1 MIAWGFAVMR
11 QIGPRFQPGYGHAS
25 QIGKETV
32 GRRPEL
38 GIDRKIMVSGDDR
51 IVSRTPKA
59 LSDQHSHG

>member
-25 QIGKETV
+25 QIGKKTV
-32 GRRPEL
+32 GGRREF
-38 GIDRKIMVSGDDR
+38 GIDCKIMVSGDDR
-51 IVSRTPKA
+51 IGSRTPKA